1 MNKWWK
7 KAVVFSVLLIMI
19 LSLGSCTFKEEK
31 EIALMSMSEIL
42 EKSKRADEL
51 QQELIKISNELD
63 SSNNE
68 ENNISEEEAYQ
79 KFNSEKARL
88 ERELNSEIESVL
100 DEITKEKNIE
110 IVLYKDKSYYGGIDI
125 TEDIIEL
132 LDQKYYNQGEG
143 GSDDEE

>member
-1 MNKWWK
+1 M
-7 KAVVFSVLLIMI
+7 LIIII

-51 QQELIKISNELD
+51 QQELVTISNELD
-63 SSNNE
+63 TSNKE

-79 KFNSEKARL
+79 KFNSEKAKL
-88 ERELNSEIESVL
+88 ERELNSEIENVL
-100 DEITKEKNIE
+100 DEITKEKNLE

-125 TEDIIEL
+125 TQDVIEL
-132 LDQKYYNQGEG
+132 LDQKYYNQDEG
-143 GSDDEE
+143 GSNDED